1 MEKAIGPN
9 SAQRRAAMRAE
20 AHNVAWA
27 AAGPRVHFWRIG
39 GFFCK
44 NIWEREVD
52 CGLIRI
58 KLEGFFAKRPRRA
71 RSRPFMSPIR
81 RPRKV
86 GDVAT
91 LAGLL
96 LVRESFFRDE
106 KRRLGLFFD
115 NLPQLG
121 VKWVDGS
128 AMRELVN
135 LFLDPLSVFLHQT
148 TATGFPRRRSLLL
161 PRLVLVVSRHS
172 RR

>member
-27 AAGPRVHFWRIG
+27 AAGPRVHFWIIG

-58 KLEGFFAKRPRRA
+58 KWEGFFAKRPRRA

-96 LVRESFFRDE
+96 LVRESFRDCRLRFLKNNRRQLYI
-106 KRRLGLFFD
+106 KRERMLCKPASYANYTNSNQVHRILIWW
-115 NLPQLG
+115 L
-121 VKWVDGS
+121 
-128 AMRELVN
+128 
-135 LFLDPLSVFLHQT
+135 
-148 TATGFPRRRSLLL
+148 
-161 PRLVLVVSRHS
+161 
-172 RR
+172 